1 MKNFVI
7 KCLINMLGIYI
18 ASFLFPAISISSP
31 EAIFWAGLVLGLINL
46 LLRPLLLLI
55 SLPIN
60 FVTLGLFTLVINACL
75 VMLTDYLI
83 SGLFIPSF
91 SLSFATAFIIFV
103 LIMISD
109 RLLHE

>member
-1 MKNFVI
+1 
-7 KCLINMLGIYI
+7 
-18 ASFLFPAISISSP
+18 
-31 EAIFWAGLVLGLINL
+31 
-46 LLRPLLLLI
+46 
-55 SLPIN
+55 
-60 FVTLGLFTLVINACL
+60 LFTLVINAWL
-75 VMLTDYLI
+75 VILTDYLI